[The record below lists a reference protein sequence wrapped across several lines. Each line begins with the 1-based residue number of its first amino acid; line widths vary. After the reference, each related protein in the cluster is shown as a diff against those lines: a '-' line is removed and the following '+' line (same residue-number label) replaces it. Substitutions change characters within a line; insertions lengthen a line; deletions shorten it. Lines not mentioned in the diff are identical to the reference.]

1 MFIFH
6 IGFNG
11 EEANKKIG
19 DKFALT
25 YATHPQVLSDDPLL
39 HEMPIHLS
47 HCGSED

>member
-1 MFIFH
+1 MFTFRIVLNGGKMNKI
-6 IGFNG
+6 IGG
-11 EEANKKIG
+11 E
-19 DKFALT
+19 FAFI